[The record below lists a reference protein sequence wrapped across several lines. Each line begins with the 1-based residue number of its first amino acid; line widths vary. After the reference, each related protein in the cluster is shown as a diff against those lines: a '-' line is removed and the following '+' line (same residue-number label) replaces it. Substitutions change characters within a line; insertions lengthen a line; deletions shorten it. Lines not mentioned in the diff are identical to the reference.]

1 MVVRVEMVV
10 MEKNKRDGG
19 EDGRFIV
26 VVMEFFEGGGVVTGI
41 VAGVVAGG
49 IVSEAGPGP

>member
-26 VVMEFFEGGGVVTGI
+26 VVMEFVKGGGVVVGI
-41 VAGVVAGG
+41 VAGVVVGG
-49 IVSEAGPGP
+49 VIGEEGPGP

>member
-26 VVMEFFEGGGVVTGI
+26 VVMEFVEGGGVI
-41 VAGVVAGG
+41 AGMVAGG
-49 IVSEAGPGP
+49 IVGEEEPGP